1 MILKMKQRNKY
12 KVIQDYPTPD
22 GVLYK
27 DELVQYWDESSNIK
41 EVRVKYNMGR
51 ICNIPK
57 KILIKTS

>member
-27 DELVQYWDESSNIK
+27 DELVKYWNESSNIK
-41 EVRVKYNMGR
+41 EVRVKDNMAR
-51 ICNIPK
+51 IWNITK
-57 KILIKTS
+57 KI

>member
-12 KVIQDYPTPD
+12 KVIQDYPTPY

-41 EVRVKYNMGR
+41 EVRVKDNMGR
-51 ICNIPK
+51 IWNIPK